1 MSQED
6 PAPPLGDPDLLY
18 ESAIERVAARAPTR
32 FDRLVLR
39 ATDWFGEHTTVRLF
53 SIATFMSLA
62 VAQAVVLLI
71 FDNEISEKL
80 SGASYFSIFI
90 TNLASTATFF
100 IPVPGLTAAAQTLI
114 ATQGESSDFPWLI
127 GIAGG
132 AGMAAGE
139 ITAYYGGYLGAEL
152 VRGRELPGPRA
163 FHGTIERVVRWVNWL
178 MDRWG
183 MLTLFTLSA
192 IPNPAFEIAGLTA
205 GSVRMSFRRFIVS
218 VTAGKM
224 VRGVLIAYYG
234 QDFLDGL
241 RAILP
246 FV

>member
-1 MSQED
+1 MSAVD
-6 PAPPLGDPDLLY
+6 PAEPPGDPDRLY
-18 ESAIERVAARAPTR
+18 ETALERVARRAPTR

-39 ATDWFGEHTTVRLF
+39 ATDWFAEHPTVRMA
-53 SIATFMSLA
+53 SIITFMSLA
-62 VAQAVVLLI
+62 IGQAVALMV
-71 FDNEISEKL
+71 FGREISDRL
-80 SGASYFSIFI
+80 SGASYASIFV

-114 ATQGESSDFPWLI
+114 ATQSDSARFPWLV
-127 GIAGG
+127 GVAGG

-152 VRGRELPGPRA
+152 ARGHELPGPRA
-163 FHGTIERVVRWVNWL
+163 FHGTINRIVSWVNWL

-205 GSVRMSFRRFIVS
+205 GSVRMSFRRFILS
-218 VTAGKM
+218 VTAGKI
-224 VRGVLIAYYG
+224 VRGILIAYYG

-241 RAILP
+241 SDLLHL
-246 FV
+246 

>member
-1 MSQED
+1 MSAED
-6 PAPPLGDPDLLY
+6 PAQPLADPDGLY
-18 ESAIERVAARAPTR
+18 ESALERVARRAPTR
-32 FDRLVLR
+32 FDRFVLR

-53 SIATFMSLA
+53 SIVTFMVLA
-62 VAQAVVLLI
+62 VGQAIVLLI
-71 FDNEISEKL
+71 FDDEVGERL
-80 SGASYFSIFI
+80 SGASYASVFV

-114 ATQGESSDFPWLI
+114 ATQGESAGFPWLV
-127 GIAGG
+127 GVAGG

-163 FHGTIERVVRWVNWL
+163 FHGVIERVVRWVNWL

-183 MLTLFTLSA
+183 MLTLFALSA

-218 VTAGKM
+218 VTAGKI

>member
-1 MSQED
+1 
-6 PAPPLGDPDLLY
+6 
-18 ESAIERVAARAPTR
+18 
-32 FDRLVLR
+32 
-39 ATDWFGEHTTVRLF
+39 
-53 SIATFMSLA
+53 
-62 VAQAVVLLI
+62 
-71 FDNEISEKL
+71 
-80 SGASYFSIFI
+80 
-90 TNLASTATFF
+90 
-100 IPVPGLTAAAQTLI
+100 
-114 ATQGESSDFPWLI
+114 
-127 GIAGG
+127 
-132 AGMAAGE
+132 MAAGE

-205 GSVRMSFRRFIVS
+205 GSVRMSFRRFLVS
-218 VTAGKM
+218 VTAGKI
-224 VRGVLIAYYG
+224 VRGILIAYYG

>member
-1 MSQED
+1 MSHED
-6 PAPPLGDPDLLY
+6 PAQPLGDPDLLY
-18 ESAIERVAARAPTR
+18 ESALERVAARAPAR

-39 ATDWFGEHTTVRLF
+39 ATDWFGEHPTIRLI
-53 SIATFMSLA
+53 SIVAFMALA
-62 VAQAVVLLI
+62 VGQAIVLLI
-71 FDNEISEKL
+71 FDDQISQKL

-114 ATQGESSDFPWLI
+114 ATQGESSDLPWLI
-127 GIAGG
+127 GVAGG

-218 VTAGKM
+218 VTAGKI

-241 RAILP
+241 RAL
-246 FV
+246 FQL